1 MIRYLRTLC
10 YDCEQLNDVLYINFK
25 NIKGCANM
33 LMILSPAKTFKEMKQ
48 DDLRLSDDLLFKVK
62 TKQLIEQL
70 QSYSSTEL
78 ATLMKMS
85 ESLGEVN
92 EQRFKG
98 FYNQSMNGMYA
109 IHAFEG
115 EAYKGLDSLTLTHE
129 ALDFSKQSFRIL
141 SGLYGVLRP
150 FDVMNAYRLEMG
162 LSWSGSHGKDL
173 YQYWKEDLTNYFLTE
188 LEQTTG
194 DQVLLNLASKEYSKS
209 IHLKQIEKKYPVIT
223 VEFKEQKG
231 DSFRAVSMYAKR
243 ARGQMARYILMNQ
256 IDEVQKIKAFNEDG
270 YMFNEDLSTAFTWI
284 FTR

>member
-1 MIRYLRTLC
+1 
-10 YDCEQLNDVLYINFK
+10 
-25 NIKGCANM
+25 M

-129 ALDFSKQSFRIL
+129 ALDFSKQSFRI
-141 SGLYGVLRP
+141 
-150 FDVMNAYRLEMG
+150 
-162 LSWSGSHGKDL
+162 
-173 YQYWKEDLTNYFLTE
+173 
-188 LEQTTG
+188 
-194 DQVLLNLASKEYSKS
+194 
-209 IHLKQIEKKYPVIT
+209 
-223 VEFKEQKG
+223 
-231 DSFRAVSMYAKR
+231 
-243 ARGQMARYILMNQ
+243 
-256 IDEVQKIKAFNEDG
+256 
-270 YMFNEDLSTAFTWI
+270 
-284 FTR
+284 